1 MHLIRRCRAAWP
13 VLVLLLACTPLWAAE
28 TVDINQADALEL
40 AAKLSGVGMTRA
52 EAIISSRETLGPF
65 VHPDE
70 LVRVKGIGPATLEK
84 NRDRIVVGSPD
95 RDAPR

>member
-1 MHLIRRCRAAWP
+1 MHLIRRCKAAW
-13 VLVLLLACTPLWAAE
+13 LVLLLACTPLWAAD
-28 TVDINQADALEL
+28 TVDINHADALEL

-95 RDAPR
+95 HDVLR

>member
-1 MHLIRRCRAAWP
+1 MHLIRRCKT
-13 VLVLLLACTPLWAAE
+13 VCLVLMLAATPLWAAE
-28 TVDINQADALEL
+28 TVDINSADALEL
-40 AAKLSGVGMTRA
+40 ASKLNGVGMTRA
-52 EAIISSRETLGPF
+52 EAIVSSRNMQGPF

-95 RDAPR
+95 HDVPR